1 MISLDFTEVSPSS
14 PNNPTSTQVPNGGP
28 PALSRPGVVM
38 VICGY
43 KGNTKCAC
51 SMAFFLMIPKIL
63 GTPTPSTWVYT
74 QRKCQME
81 NIMS

>member
-43 KGNTKCAC
+43 NGNTKCAC
-51 SMAFFLMIPKIL
+51 SMAFF
-63 GTPTPSTWVYT
+63 G
-74 QRKCQME
+74 
-81 NIMS
+81 